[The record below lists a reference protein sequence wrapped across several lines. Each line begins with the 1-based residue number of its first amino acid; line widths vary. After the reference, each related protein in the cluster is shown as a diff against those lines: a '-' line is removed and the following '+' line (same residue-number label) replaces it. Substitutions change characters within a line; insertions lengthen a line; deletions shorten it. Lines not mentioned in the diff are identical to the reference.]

1 MANEIFDRET
11 LLDLTVNMIPLF
23 IIAFFIAA
31 FAVFPLFGRG
41 DLLAMAVQYGLLLV
55 PFVALAA
62 LTYLSGKAI
71 AGDEKRST
79 VFLQGQATIDEP
91 TELHEYESQA
101 EQAAVDD
108 DSPAELESGDD
119 EATETDDDAA
129 QTDDEVA
136 QTDDETAE
144 N

>member
-23 IIAFFIAA
+23 IIAFFMVA

-41 DLLAMAVQYGLLLV
+41 DLLAIAVQYGLLLV
-55 PFVALAA
+55 PFVALAV

-79 VFLQGQATIDEP
+79 VFLQGQATVDEP

-101 EQAAVDD
+101 EAAAVDD
-108 DSPAELESGDD
+108 DSPAELESGD
-119 EATETDDDAA
+119 EETTRNDAEAA
-129 QTDDEVA
+129 QN
-136 QTDDETAE
+136 DDETTR

>member
-23 IIAFFIAA
+23 IIAFFIVA
-31 FAVFPLFGRG
+31 FAAFPLFGRG

-62 LTYLSGKAI
+62 LTYVSGKAI
-71 AGDEKRST
+71 AGDEKRSA
-79 VFLQGQATIDEP
+79 VFLQGQATVDEP
-91 TELHEYESQA
+91 TELHEYEEQA

-108 DSPAELESGDD
+108 GNDDDGPAELESGDD
-119 EATETDDDAA
+119 ESTR
-129 QTDDEVA
+129 TDDETA
-136 QTDDETAE
+136 QTDDETTQ

>member
-23 IIAFFIAA
+23 IIAFFIVA
-31 FAVFPLFGRG
+31 FAAFPLFGRG

-79 VFLQGQATIDEP
+79 VFLQGQATVDEP

-101 EQAAVDD
+101 EEAAVDD
-108 DSPAELESGDD
+108 GDDGPAELESGDD
-119 EATETDDDAA
+119 SA
-129 QTDDEVA
+129 QTDDQTA
-136 QTDDETAE
+136 Q

>member
-23 IIAFFIAA
+23 IIAFFIVG
-31 FAVFPLFGRG
+31 FALFPMSGG
-41 DLLAMAVQYGLLLV
+41 GGLLATAVQYGLLLV
-55 PFVALAA
+55 PFVSLAV

-79 VFLQGQATIDEP
+79 VFLQGQATVDEP
-91 TELHEYESQA
+91 TELHEYERQA
-101 EQAAVDD
+101 EAAAVED

-119 EATETDDDAA
+119 ETTE
-129 QTDDEVA
+129 
-136 QTDDETAE
+136 

>member
-23 IIAFFIAA
+23 IIAFFMVGFTA
-31 FAVFPLFGRG
+31 FPLFGG
-41 DLLAMAVQYGLLLV
+41 ADLLTTAIHYGLLLV
-55 PFVALAA
+55 PFVSLAL

-71 AGDEKRST
+71 AGDEKRSS

-91 TELHEYESQA
+91 TKLHEYERQA
-101 EQAAVDD
+101 EAAAVED

-119 EATETDDDAA
+119 E
-129 QTDDEVA
+129 
-136 QTDDETAE
+136 TAE

>member
-23 IIAFFIAA
+23 IIAFFMVG
-31 FAVFPLFGRG
+31 FTTFPLFGET
-41 DLLAMAVQYGLLLV
+41 DLLTTAIHYGLMLV
-55 PFVALAA
+55 PFVSLAV

-91 TELHEYESQA
+91 TELHEYERQA
-101 EQAAVDD
+101 EAAAVED

-119 EATETDDDAA
+119 ETTE
-129 QTDDEVA
+129 
-136 QTDDETAE
+136 

>member
-23 IIAFFIAA
+23 IIAFFVVA

-41 DLLAMAVQYGLLLV
+41 PLLASAVQFGLLLV
-55 PFVALAA
+55 PFVFLAV

-71 AGDEKRST
+71 AGDEQRST
-79 VFLQGQATIDEP
+79 VFLQGQATLDEP
-91 TELHEYESQA
+91 TELHEYEEQA
-101 EQAAVDD
+101 EAAAVED
-108 DSPAELESGDD
+108 DSPAELESGD
-119 EATETDDDAA
+119 E
-129 QTDDEVA
+129 Q
-136 QTDDETAE
+136 TAE